1 MNTKLSNSL
10 RDSDL
15 EQLAVLSKSRPVW
28 LQVGRLIDGLSDR
41 PIANAEVV
49 FDAGQIRFVGTE
61 GKIPSRQDL
70 IEGQNAPDAI
80 LANCTLL
87 PCLIEAHAH
96 SFLEGAPIGSR
107 EREQYLKNP
116 PEWML
121 SRAQARWPKIMQC
134 GIGAM
139 RDAGD
144 KHGVGLFLAAES
156 KKYHSKLATTPWI
169 DSPGSA
175 IYHRGRYGSF
185 MGEPIEEY
193 ASAADCV
200 AARLAAGADR
210 IKLLVSGIINFKVG
224 QVTTEPQMPAEEV
237 GELVRAAT
245 GHGCQTFAH
254 ASGTEGIE
262 NSIVGGVTTVEHG
275 FFITQ
280 DQLAK
285 MRDRQIGWVP
295 TFAPVQLQIDRAADL
310 GWDDQVVSHLKRI
323 IESHQQMLRR
333 AYAMRVKVIAGSDA
347 GSCGVPHGIGFLREL
362 YHMER
367 AGMPPI
373 AILRAATGVSASTLN
388 FDEPIGQ
395 IAPGFRSRFIIT
407 RHDPLETVANLQKDK
422 TIIFDGAAI
431 QSSGDLDSAG
441 L

>member
-1 MNTKLSNSL
+1 
-10 RDSDL
+10 L
-15 EQLAVLSKSRPVW
+15 EQLALLSKSRPVW
-28 LQVGRLIDGLSDR
+28 LRVGRLIDGVSDR
-41 PIANAEVV
+41 PIPNANVV
-49 FDAGQIRFVGTE
+49 FDAKQIRFLGTE
-61 GKIPSRQDL
+61 EKTPSRECFM
-70 IEGQNAPDAI
+70 EGQNAPDAI
-80 LANCTLL
+80 LTNCTLL

-96 SFLEGAPIGSR
+96 SFLEGAPIDSQ
-107 EREQYLKNP
+107 EREQYLKNSP
-116 PEWML
+116 GRML
-121 SRAQARWPKIMQC
+121 SRARARWPKIMEC
-134 GIGAM
+134 GVGAM

-144 KHGVGLFLAAES
+144 KHGIGLSLAAEG
-156 KKYHSKLATTPWI
+156 KKHSGKLSATPYI
-169 DSPGSA
+169 DSPGAA

-185 MGEPIEEY
+185 MGEPIEDF
-193 ASAADCV
+193 ACAADCV
-200 AARLAAGADR
+200 AARVAAGADR

-224 QVTTEPQMPAEEV
+224 QVTAEPQMPAQEV
-237 GELVRAAT
+237 ADLVRAAT
-245 GHGCQTFAH
+245 SHGRQTFAH
-254 ASGTEGIE
+254 ASGIEGIE

-280 DQLAK
+280 DQLGK

-310 GWDDQVVSHLKRI
+310 GWDEQVVGHLKRI

-333 AYAMRVKVIAGSDA
+333 AYSMRVKVIAGSDA

-388 FDEPIGQ
+388 FPEPIGQ
-395 IAPGFRSRFIIT
+395 IAAGFRSRFIIT

-422 TIIFDGAAI
+422 TIFFDGTAI
-431 QSSGDLDSAG
+431 QSSGDMNSDG